1 MNDFD
6 DYQKRQGDVFSEG
19 KSIEYLSLK
28 LCSHT
33 GRLAREAAHI
43 ARGDY
48 ENKGAH
54 AYQDAVEDIL
64 GECNEIV
71 RYVAIITTVLERKLS
86 DVIIYGEEAKHIGD

>member
-6 DYQKRQGDVFSEG
+6 DYQKRQGDIYSEG
-19 KSIEYLSLK
+19 KAIEYLSLK

-33 GRLAREAAHI
+33 GRLAKEAANI

-48 ENKGAH
+48 ENKGTH
-54 AYQDAVEDIL
+54 AYQDVVEDIL
-64 GECNEIV
+64 GECHDIV

-86 DVIIYGEEAKHIGD
+86 DVVVYGEEAKHIGG